1 MGKFAT
7 SRSLAS
13 ASLDVLKKDK
23 VLAAIPFASA
33 ITSIVIVTLFSG
45 VAYFSL
51 EHVVNPAPGQNEFSA
66 TPLTWAV
73 GIVGLLIVTITAQFF
88 AATLVAGANERLDG
102 GDPTLGSA
110 MSKAFTRSRS
120 IVGWSLLNA
129 TVGLILQQV
138 REKAGVLG
146 SVLAFLGGAA
156 WNVATWLVLPIIIVE
171 GLGPIAAVKR
181 SVALL
186 KQTWGE
192 NLIAQAGLGLVSAL
206 LMLPGIAVATLL
218 MMAIPLLGISLM
230 LIWIFA
236 IASIISAL
244 GAVYRTALYRFA
256 VGLPAGG
263 AFTDAQ
269 LAAAF
274 RAKNS
279 RIG

>member
-7 SRSLAS
+7 SRGLAAS
-13 ASLDVLKKDK
+13 SLDVLKKDK
-23 VLAAIPFASA
+23 ILAVIPLASA
-33 ITSIVIVTLFSG
+33 ITSIVIVALFSG
-45 VAYFSL
+45 VAFFSL

-73 GIVGLLIVTITAQFF
+73 GIVGLIVVTVTAQFF
-88 AATLVAGANERLDG
+88 AATLIAGANERLDG

-110 MSKAFTRSRS
+110 MSKAFSRGGP

-129 TVGLILQQV
+129 TVGVVLQQI
-138 REKAGVLG
+138 RERAGFLG
-146 SVLAFLGGAA
+146 AFVAFLGGAA
-156 WNVATWLVLPIIIVE
+156 WNIVTWLVLPVIIVE

-192 NLIAQAGLGLVSAL
+192 NLIAQAGLGLISLL
-206 LMLPGIAVATLL
+206 LMLPGIAVFALVSF
-218 MMAIPLLGISLM
+218 AIPFIGIPLM

-236 IASIISAL
+236 IASFMSAL

-263 AFTDAQ
+263 TFTDAQ
-269 LAAAF
+269 LTAAF
-274 RAKNS
+274 TTKKS
-279 RIG
+279 RLR